1 MVYSLLNITRYL
13 WVMKSIFLIF
23 VCFILS
29 IPDVFGRASTDES
42 IKISILTC
50 SPGDQVYSIYGHNAI
65 RIINANQGTDLVYNY
80 GTFDFNTP
88 GFAIKFMRGKLP
100 YMLSVVEFYDFLGE
114 YQYFNRSVTEQELQ
128 LDSIQKQKIIEY
140 LNVNMKPEN
149 RAYKYDFFDDN
160 CATRLRDIID
170 KNVDQFE
177 WDESKASGKT
187 FRQIIKEYQKK
198 MPWTDFGIDLIIG
211 SPADRKTTLSEESFI
226 PDYLSTAIFYA
237 RYQDDTKTGLQYK
250 KTEILPTLKI
260 GAPNNFLWSPWIV
273 FLILLLVE
281 INIFIRV
288 LRGQNSKW
296 IQLYDKVWLVVVT
309 LSSALLLFMWFATD
323 HIPTKYNWNILWAN
337 PLIPFWW
344 WANRKGSHSSFWIGF
359 VIVFCVFISVLNAIP
374 GLQFLP
380 QFFHPFII
388 VIGAIIFLKGLRVC
402 KNK

>member
-1 MVYSLLNITRYL
+1 
-13 WVMKSIFLIF
+13 MKTIFLIF

-29 IPDVFGRASTDES
+29 IPDVFCRLSTEES

-50 SPGDQVYSIYGHNAI
+50 SPGDQLYSIYGHNAI

-100 YMLSVVEFYDFLGE
+100 YMLSVSEFYDFLGE

-128 LDSIQKQKIIEY
+128 LDSMQKQKIIEY
-140 LNVNMKPEN
+140 LNVNMMPEN

-170 KNVDQFE
+170 KNVDHFE
-177 WDESKASGKT
+177 WDQSRASGKT

-237 RYQDDTKTGLQYK
+237 RYQDDTKTGLQYR
-250 KTEILPTLKI
+250 KTEILPKKKKD
-260 GAPNNFLWSPWIV
+260 APNNFMWSPWMV

-288 LRGQNSKW
+288 LKGQNSKW
-296 IQLYDKVWLVVVT
+296 IQLYDKVWLVVLT

-337 PLIPFWW
+337 PLIPIWW
-344 WANRKGSHSSFWIGF
+344 WANRKGSRSTLWIGF
-359 VIVFCVFISVLNAIP
+359 VITFCLFISLVNAIP

-380 QFFHPFII
+380 QFFHPLII
-388 VIGAIIFLKGLRVC
+388 VIGAIIFLKGLRVF
-402 KNK
+402 KR

>member
-1 MVYSLLNITRYL
+1 
-13 WVMKSIFLIF
+13 MKTIFLIF

-29 IPDVFGRASTDES
+29 ILDVFCRPSTDES

-50 SPGDQVYSIYGHNAI
+50 SPGDQLYSIYGHNAI
-65 RIINANQGTDLVYNY
+65 RVINANQGTDLVYNY

-100 YMLSVVEFYDFLGE
+100 YMLSVTEFYDFLGE

-128 LDSIQKQKIIEY
+128 LDSMQKQKIIEY

-170 KNVDQFE
+170 KNVDHFE
-177 WDESKASGKT
+177 WNQSKASGKT

-211 SPADRKTTLSEESFI
+211 APADRKTTLSEESFI

-237 RYQDDTKTGLQYK
+237 RYQDDTKTGLQYR
-250 KTEILPTLKI
+250 KTEILPKKKKD
-260 GAPNNFLWSPWIV
+260 APNNFMWSPWMV

-288 LRGQNSKW
+288 LKGQNSKW
-296 IQLYDKVWLVVVT
+296 IQLYDKVWLVVLT

-323 HIPTKYNWNILWAN
+323 HIPTKYNWNIL
-337 PLIPFWW
+337 
-344 WANRKGSHSSFWIGF
+344 
-359 VIVFCVFISVLNAIP
+359 SVKFRM
-374 GLQFLP
+374 Q
-380 QFFHPFII
+380 H
-388 VIGAIIFLKGLRVC
+388 
-402 KNK
+402 

>member
-1 MVYSLLNITRYL
+1 
-13 WVMKSIFLIF
+13 MKSIILLF

-29 IPDVFGRASTDES
+29 IPDVFGRPSTDES

-50 SPGDQVYSIYGHNAI
+50 SPGDQLYSIYGHNAI
-65 RIINANQGTDLVYNY
+65 RIINANKGTDLVYNY

-100 YMLSVVEFYDFLGE
+100 YMLSVTEFYDFLGE

-140 LNVNMKPEN
+140 LNVNMMPEN

-170 KNVDQFE
+170 KNVDHFE
-177 WDESKASGKT
+177 WDQLKASGKT

-237 RYQDDTKTGLQYK
+237 RYQDDTKTGLQYR
-250 KTEILPTLKI
+250 KTEILPKKKKD
-260 GAPNNFLWSPWIV
+260 APNNFMWSPWMV

-288 LRGQNSKW
+288 LKGQNSKW
-296 IQLYDKVWLVVVT
+296 IQLYDKVWLVVLT

-337 PLIPFWW
+337 PLIPIWW
-344 WANRKGSHSSFWIGF
+344 WANRKGSRSTLWIGF
-359 VIVFCVFISVLNAIP
+359 VITFCLFISLVNAIP

-380 QFFHPFII
+380 QFFHPLII

-402 KNK
+402 KNKY